1 MKKILSYIL
10 FLVIGAGIGAGAFVL
25 LDEKM
30 PVNPTKN
37 SFSDI
42 TSLSPANQP
51 ANISPLDVTPANTD
65 LSETLPNEVLVEAA
79 YEIVSYLKEND
90 YVSLSK
96 AVHPD
101 YGCVFSPYSCIN
113 LSTNKCFLASQIAG
127 FAEDDTKYVWGLY
140 DGIGTPIELTP
151 DDYFKRFVFNAD
163 YDKAPI
169 IGVNH
174 IVKTGNSL
182 ETVSEVFPNAQYV
195 EFHFPEIDPRNEGMD
210 WCTLRLVFE
219 KYGDSLRLTAIVHSQ
234 WTI

>member
-1 MKKILSYIL
+1 MKRILSYLL
-10 FLVIGAGIGAGAFVL
+10 FFVIGIGIGAGAFLL

-30 PVNPTKN
+30 PASTNKN

-42 TSLSPANQP
+42 TSLPPTNLPENA
-51 ANISPLDVTPANTD
+51 SPLEVSPANTD
-65 LSETLPNEVLVEAA
+65 LSETLPNEILVKAA

-101 YGCVFSPYSCIN
+101 FGCVFSPYADID
-113 LSTNKCFLASQIAG
+113 LKANKCFFASQIAG
-127 FAEDDTKYVWGLY
+127 FANDNTKYVWGIY

-151 DDYFKRFVFNAD
+151 EDYFKKFVFNAA
-163 YDKAPI
+163 YDKAPV
-169 IGVNH
+169 IGVNYT
-174 IVKTGNSL
+174 VKTGNAL
-182 ETVSEVFPNAQYV
+182 ETMSEVFPNAQYV
-195 EFHFPEIDPRNEGMD
+195 EFHFPGIDPRHEGMD

-219 KYGDSLRLTAIVHSQ
+219 KYGDAFRLTAIVHSQ